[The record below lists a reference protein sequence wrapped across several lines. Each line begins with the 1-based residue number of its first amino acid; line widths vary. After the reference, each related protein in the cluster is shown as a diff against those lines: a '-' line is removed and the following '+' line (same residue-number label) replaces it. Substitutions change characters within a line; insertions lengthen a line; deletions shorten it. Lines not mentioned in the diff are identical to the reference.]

1 MIHVTLREAI
11 DKAIELEELG
21 YAFYNEAEGKTYDVQ
36 GKAMF
41 RFLAD
46 EEVKHKQ
53 WLQKNLDVEEFDLT
67 VMVEIPEY
75 DEMEDTVFKKEVN
88 GGIADEGADNLAA
101 LNIGVE
107 AERASISL
115 YAAIVEQCGDEQCR
129 NLFRQLVSEEEKHL
143 SILQGEI
150 DFVTET
156 GSYYDFKTITT

>member
-1 MIHVTLREAI
+1 MIPVTLREAV
-11 DKAIELEELG
+11 DKAIELEERG
-21 YAFYNEAEGKTYDVQ
+21 YAFYKKSEGKTEDAQ

-41 RFLAD
+41 RFLAE

-53 WLQKNLDVEEFDLT
+53 LLEKTLDGEDFDLT
-67 VMVEIPEY
+67 VMVEIPQD
-75 DEMEDTVFKKEVN
+75 DEMESQVFQKEVA
-88 GGIADEGADNLAA
+88 GGIADENADPLAA

-115 YAAIVEQCGDEQCR
+115 YAAIVEQCGDEKCR
-129 NLFRQLVSEEEKHL
+129 SLFRQLVSEEEKHL